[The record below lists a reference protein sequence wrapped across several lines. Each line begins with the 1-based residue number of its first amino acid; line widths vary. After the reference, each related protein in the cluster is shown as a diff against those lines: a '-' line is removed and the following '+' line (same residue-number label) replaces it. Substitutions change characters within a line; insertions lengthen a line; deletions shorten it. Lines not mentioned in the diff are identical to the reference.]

1 MSLPKVA
8 LTPEIELMLSRNAVV
23 AVGVSGGKD
32 SQACAIATS
41 EHLDKI
47 GHTGPRLLVHADL
60 GTVEWRQSH
69 AKCQELAT
77 ALGWELLTVKRQAGG
92 MMERWQTRWDNN
104 VARYS
109 DLSCVKLILPWSTP
123 GMRFC
128 TSELKSAVIAS
139 NLKRRFKGQEI
150 VNVTG
155 IRREESAGRQKAP
168 ISKVDP
174 RLKQR
179 GAAGLVWN
187 PIIEWS
193 VGDVFQA
200 IARRGLELHEAYT
213 RYGMTRVSCAFCI
226 MSSAGDMVASTT
238 CPDNHSIYRAMVEL
252 EATSTFAFQSGKWL
266 GDVAPHLLG
275 DQLQHRLERAKQA
288 ARAREMAEARIP
300 AGLEYQQGWPTRMP
314 TRDEANVLADVRRSV
329 CTAVGIEGRCLEGH
343 EVLARYEELFDVR
356 RSKTPAVPIQ
366 LITGAELWKA
376 QASFGF

>member
-1 MSLPKVA
+1 
-8 LTPEIELMLSRNAVV
+8 
-23 AVGVSGGKD
+23 
-32 SQACAIATS
+32 
-41 EHLDKI
+41 
-47 GHTGPRLLVHADL
+47 
-60 GTVEWRQSH
+60 
-69 AKCQELAT
+69 
-77 ALGWELLTVKRQAGG
+77 
-92 MMERWQTRWDNN
+92 
-104 VARYS
+104 
-109 DLSCVKLILPWSTP
+109 
-123 GMRFC
+123 MRFC
-128 TSELKSAVIAS
+128 IELKSAVIAS

-238 CPDNHSIYRAMVEL
+238 CPDNHSIYRTMVEL
-252 EATSTFAFQSGKWL
+252 EATSTFGFQSGKWL

-275 DQLQHRLERAKQA
+275 DQLQHRLERAKHA

-329 CTAVGIEGRCLEGH
+329 CTAVGIEGRCLEAQ
-343 EVLARYEELFDVR
+343 EVLARYEELLDVR
-356 RSKTPAVPIQ
+356 LSKTAAVPIQ
-366 LITGAELWKA
+366 LITGAESWGA
-376 QASFGF
+376 QASFAF